1 MDGHSGYKFLN
12 LISLNYIALAMA
24 GVLLSA
30 WNLDRFL
37 MGRGLGE
44 CSVALRT
51 SLCCIPIIG
60 LHINVPS
67 VCCVTFRPGC
77 LAYCTCSVND
87 YRIYDQMPW
96 NN

>member
-1 MDGHSGYKFLN
+1 MGDHSGYKFLN
-12 LISLNYIALAMA
+12 LISSNCTTFTMA

-30 WNLDRFL
+30 QHLDGFL

-44 CSVALRT
+44 CAVALRT

-60 LHINVPS
+60 LHLSVPS
-67 VCCVTFRPGC
+67 ECHVTLHPWC

>member
-1 MDGHSGYKFLN
+1 
-12 LISLNYIALAMA
+12 
-24 GVLLSA
+24 
-30 WNLDRFL
+30 

-44 CSVALRT
+44 CAAAPEDKSVLH
-51 SLCCIPIIG
+51 SIIG
-60 LHINVPS
+60 LHFSVPS
-67 VCCVTFRPGC
+67 ECHVTLHPWC